1 MREGGRAKAECFV
14 ERSFYLTELIRAVEV
29 VMWLVELALDQEAL
43 GSILALSKLFLGSLP
58 F

>member
-1 MREGGRAKAECFV
+1 MRGGGGKAESFV
-14 ERSFYLTELIRAVEV
+14 EHSFYLTELIRAVEV